1 MDMKIIYVGND
12 SEARSRHLAKSDNV
26 LLLLY
31 DRWDDFGYKT
41 RFPTHCRIDGKVV
54 ELGAIKILFD
64 GQQASHPYL
73 VKRRDKGWNGRF
85 PLDDADYISVPEEI
99 TFYEQL
105 QSLLSEDAARTMAL
119 ALRDASYLAHIENDL
134 AALALIGSEGFST
147 SLQRERSTQQSF
159 SEGWRVLSGET
170 LGVANL
176 GFRFRDATGAL
187 SLLNLHFSSA
197 SLLPHDV
204 NVIIGPNGVG
214 KSWLFRQ
221 MVKAWLQP
229 DAQHP
234 ALNGAG
240 FDPRPNISQLVT
252 VSYSPFEKLPVD
264 TDEETDI
271 EGQLKDKDIYRF
283 FGFRGRKTP
292 MPSKRPSAIRNS
304 LGVPR
309 ANAAMSLIQCL
320 SDDMRYSTIKAWAN
334 KLRTLHKVLNQAIA
348 FDVAAV
354 KLTPDAPVEMIVAD
368 DPFDEVEIIEVEEVD
383 EEGDV
388 VIARYLP
395 IVAGTNRINLS
406 ALLDHVDL
414 DGGVL
419 FFNDNV
425 PLPLSSGQRLFFYVV
440 VNILGVIRRNSM
452 VIVDEP
458 ELFLHPTLEVQFVS
472 MLKQILRSYGSKAL
486 LATHSVVTVREVP
499 SSCVHVFEKTDEGL
513 VIKTPPFE
521 TFGGDFQRIST
532 YVFGDRGIS
541 KPHEIWLR
549 GLLNTHGGAEE
560 VIEALGEEVNE
571 EIIIQL
577 HAMEAGKW

>member
-1 MDMKIIYVGND
+1 MEIIYIGND
-12 SEARSRHLAKSDNV
+12 AEARKLQLAENDDV
-26 LLLLY
+26 LLLHY
-31 DRWDDFGYKT
+31 DKWDDYRYTT
-41 RFPTHCRIDGKVV
+41 RFPTDCRIGGKMV
-54 ELGAIKILFD
+54 ELGAIKILFA
-64 GQQASHPYL
+64 GESGSHRYL

-85 PLDDADYISVPEEI
+85 PVDDADYVSVPEEI

-105 QSLLSEDAARTMAL
+105 QSLFSQEVARAV
-119 ALRDASYLAHIENDL
+119 AVNLRDASYLAHIDNDP
-134 AALALIGSEGFST
+134 AAMALISSEGFRI
-147 SLQRERSTQQSF
+147 SLQRERGSQQSF
-159 SEGWRVLSGET
+159 SEGWRRLSGET
-170 LGVANL
+170 LDVANL
-176 GFRFRDATGAL
+176 GFRFRDAAGAL
-187 SLLNLHFSSA
+187 SQIDLNFRSN

-229 DAQHP
+229 DEKHHT
-234 ALNGAG
+234 LKGAG

-271 EGQLKDKDIYRF
+271 EKPLKDKEIYRF
-283 FGFRGRKTP
+283 FGFRGRRTP
-292 MPSKRPSAIRNS
+292 RNKRPGAVHYS

-334 KLRTLHKVLNQAIA
+334 KLRTLHKVINQAIA

-354 KLTPDAPVEMIVAD
+354 KLSAEARIDEIVASNQ
-368 DPFDEVEIIEVEEVD
+368 FDKVEIIAVAETDD
-383 EEGDV
+383 EGV
-388 VIARYLP
+388 ASTSRYLP
-395 IVAGTNRINLS
+395 IVAGSDNINPS
-406 ALLDHVDL
+406 ALLSHVDL
-414 DGGVL
+414 EGGVL
-419 FFNDNV
+419 FFKDNL

-472 MLKQILRSYGSKAL
+472 MLKQILRTYNSKAL

-499 SSCVHVFEKTDEGL
+499 SSCVHVFERTDEGL
-513 VIKTPPFE
+513 LIKTPPFE

-541 KPHEIWLR
+541 KPHETWLR
-549 GLLNTHGGAEE
+549 DLLKTHGSANE
-560 VIEALGEEVNE
+560 VIAALGEEVNE

>member
-1 MDMKIIYVGND
+1 MKIIYTGND
-12 SEARSRHLAKSDNV
+12 IEARNLHLAEPGDV

-41 RFPTHCRIDGKVV
+41 RFPTHCRIGGKVV
-54 ELGAIKILFD
+54 ELGAIKILFA
-64 GQQASHPYL
+64 GESASHPYL

-85 PLDDADYISVPEEI
+85 PLGDPDYISVPEEI

-105 QSLLSEDAARTMAL
+105 QSLLSEEEARAVAL
-119 ALRDASYLAHIENDL
+119 DLRDASYLAHIDNDP
-134 AALALIGSEGFST
+134 AALALIDSEGFRT

-159 SEGWRVLSGET
+159 SEGWRLLSGET

-187 SLLNLHFSSA
+187 SLLNLNFSSE

-229 DAQHP
+229 DAEHP

-252 VSYSPFEKLPVD
+252 VSYSPFERLPVD

-271 EGQLKDKDIYRF
+271 DGQLKDKDIYRF

-292 MPSKRPSAIRNS
+292 LPTKRPSAVRNS

-334 KLRTLHKVLNQAIA
+334 KLKTLHKVINEAIA

-354 KLTPDAPVEMIVAD
+354 KLSPEAPIDEIVTN
-368 DPFDEVEIIEVEEVD
+368 DPFDEVEIIEVVEIDDEGAEVT
-383 EEGDV
+383 
-388 VIARYLP
+388 ARYLP
-395 IVAGTNRINLS
+395 IVAGTNSISLP
-406 ALLDHVDL
+406 ALLAHADL
-414 DGGVL
+414 EGGVL
-419 FFNDNV
+419 FFKDEC

-472 MLKQILRSYGSKAL
+472 MLKQILRTYSSKAL

-499 SSCVHVFEKTDEGL
+499 SGCVHVFERTDEGL

-541 KPHEIWLR
+541 KPHESWLR
-549 GLLNTHGGAEE
+549 DLLKTHGGAEE
-560 VIEALGEEVNE
+560 VIQALGEEVNE

>member
-1 MDMKIIYVGND
+1 MKIIYTGND
-12 SEARSRHLAKSDNV
+12 VEARNLHLAKPGDV

-41 RFPTHCRIDGKVV
+41 RFPTHCRIGGKEV
-54 ELGAIKILFD
+54 ELGAIKILFA
-64 GQQASHPYL
+64 GESASHPYL
-73 VKRRDKGWNGRF
+73 VKRRDKGWSGRF

-105 QSLLSEDAARTMAL
+105 QSLLSEEEARTVAL
-119 ALRDASYLAHIENDL
+119 ALRDASYLAHIDNDL
-134 AALALIGSEGFST
+134 AALALIDSEGFRT

-159 SEGWRVLSGET
+159 SEGWRLLSGET

-187 SLLNLHFSSA
+187 SLLNLNFSSD

-229 DAQHP
+229 DAEHP

-252 VSYSPFEKLPVD
+252 VSYSPFERLPVD

-271 EGQLKDKDIYRF
+271 EGHLKDKDIYRF

-292 MPSKRPSAIRNS
+292 LPTKRPSAVRNS

-334 KLRTLHKVLNQAIA
+334 KLRTLHKVINEAIA

-354 KLTPDAPVEMIVAD
+354 KLLPDALIDEIVVN
-368 DPFDEVEIIEVEEVD
+368 DPFDEVTVIEVMETS
-383 EEGDV
+383 EEGGEV
-388 VIARYLP
+388 AARYLP
-395 IVAGTNRINLS
+395 IVAGTNSINLP
-406 ALLDHVDL
+406 ALLAHADL
-414 DGGVL
+414 EGGVI
-419 FFNDNV
+419 FFKDEQ

-472 MLKQILRSYGSKAL
+472 MLKQILRTYGSKAL

-499 SSCVHVFEKTDEGL
+499 SGCVHVFELTKEGL

-541 KPHEIWLR
+541 KPHETWLR
-549 GLLNTHGGAEE
+549 ELLETYGGADE